1 MKKISLLIF
10 TFILILTTSGCFKK
24 DNLDNITIYTTNY
37 PIEYLTTRL
46 YGEHSTVQNIYPDGV
61 DIEKYELKD
70 KQIKDYSEGSLLIF
84 NGLSNAKNYVAPML
98 KYNKKMKII
107 DTALSLDYENY
118 IEELWLN
125 PSNFLMLA
133 QNIKNGLNEYIT
145 NHYLKKEI
153 NQNYENLKVEI
164 SNLDAKIKVMAESS
178 SNKTIVVANDAF
190 NFLSTKYGL
199 NVISLEENDNLTDKV
214 KADVISMIQN
224 NQISYIFTLEGK
236 ENNNTVNEI
245 INATNVNTLE
255 LKTITNLTEKEREN
269 KEDYNTLMNYN
280 IEQFKQELYD

>member
-1 MKKISLLIF
+1 MKKIYLSII
-10 TFILILTTSGCFKK
+10 TIILIISTTGCFKK

-37 PIEYLTTRL
+37 PIEYLTSRL
-46 YGEHSTVQNIYPDGV
+46 YGKHSKVQNIYPDGV
-61 DIEKYELKD
+61 DIEKYELTN
-70 KQIKDYSEGSLLIF
+70 KQIKDYSEASLLIF

-145 NHYLKKEI
+145 NHYIKNEI
-153 NQNYENLKVEI
+153 NQNYEKLKVEI
-164 SNLDAKIKVMAESS
+164 SNLDAKIKLMVQS
-178 SNKTIVVANDAF
+178 SNNPTTIVANDTF
-190 NFLSTKYGL
+190 NFLNTKYNL

-214 KADVISMIQN
+214 KSDVINMIQN
-224 NQISYIFTLEGK
+224 NQISYIFTIEGK
-236 ENNNTVNEI
+236 ENNNTVKEI
-245 INATNVNTLE
+245 IDTTGVKTLE
-255 LKTITNLTEKEREN
+255 LKTFTNLTEKEREN
-269 KEDYNTLMNYN
+269 KDDYNTLMNYN
-280 IEQFKQELYD
+280 IEQLKQELYD